1 MSNSLEHENQEPAGL
16 KSLLSLAL
24 GSVGVVYGD
33 IGTSPL
39 YAFKEALRPVSA
51 DGLDRFEVIGIISLM
66 LWTLTIIVTLKYV
79 LFLLRADNGGEGG
92 TLSLLALLMKTANGH
107 AAILFFMGIAGSA
120 LFLGDAMITP
130 ALSVLSAVEGLQL
143 VTPELK
149 EFVLPLSLTI
159 LVILFLVQSRGTAAV
174 SVFFGPI
181 TAVWFLAMGVIGLY
195 HIADDLTIFTA
206 LNPYHAATFLIQEKW
221 IGIVVLGAV
230 FLTVTG
236 AEALYADLG
245 HFGRRP
251 IQLAWFA
258 LVFPALMFNYLGQGA
273 FILKHPEAA
282 ENPFFLMF
290 PSWALLPAVI
300 LATAATIIAS
310 QAVITGAFSLVR
322 QAIHLNFLPRMEI
335 QHTSETHTG
344 QIFLPGV
351 NLILMIGVVLLV
363 LGFRSSD
370 ALATA
375 YGISVTGAMTIT
387 TIMAFEFV
395 RKQWHWSLAAAIAG
409 LLPLLVLELIFLGA
423 NLFKIHDGGY
433 VPILIAGGIVIVMW
447 TWRRG
452 SRILA
457 EKAKANNIPID
468 KFIEMVSRESDHAPA
483 TVPGTAIFL
492 TSDPGFAP
500 ATLLH
505 NIKHNHV
512 LHKHNIILSVR
523 TANKPYV
530 PDDIRYSLSHLSDR
544 FTSLEVRFGFMEMP
558 DITKTLGRIRKE
570 GMKFEIMS
578 TSFYLGRRQLLAS
591 PDGGMPLWQDKLFIA
606 LANTATRPSDYFRLP
621 SNRVVEL
628 GSQVVI

>member
-1 MSNSLEHENQEPAGL
+1 MSNSLEHENHEPAGL

-181 TAVWFLAMGVIGLY
+181 TALWFLAMGVIGLY

-206 LNPYHAATFLIQEKW
+206 LNPYHAASFLIQEKW

-395 RKQWHWSLAAAIAG
+395 RKQWHWSLAAAVAG

-512 LHKHNIILSVR
+512 LHKQNIILSVR

-530 PDDIRYSLSHLSDR
+530 SDEIRYSLSHLSDR